1 MNVLNGIST
10 VSIQSTRYLVD
21 SLKKINVNSIIVVY
35 RKNKLLINFEDKSL
49 NIDYGKKYMFPVYSI
64 KLFWFFIKSIFQFNV
79 FHFHFGHS
87 LLPLNIDLFF
97 LKIIGKKV
105 FMEYHGSEIRSKSKC
120 CHPDLLEFCI
130 EDSVSLKK
138 QTRISKFIN
147 GIIVHDN
154 ELKDNLFDLHIP
166 VYTVPLRI
174 NLDNFL
180 FLPPINHSNP
190 LVIVHSPSKTK
201 IKGTKYIIDAID
213 KLKDKYSLDFRL
225 LTDMPN
231 SEVIINFSE
240 ADIVIDQ
247 LLIGEYGMVSIEGMA
262 MGKPVVC
269 FLNEKYFDENVLLPP
284 IWNANEI
291 NIYEKLEQLIS
302 NYKLREDLGNRGR
315 EFVEHYH
322 DSDIVAAKMKNIYLN
337 G

>member
-1 MNVLNGIST
+1 MKVLNGIST

-21 SLKKINVNSIIVVY
+21 SLKKNGVDSTIVVY
-35 RKNKLLINFEDKSL
+35 RKNKLLANFEDKSL
-49 NIDYGKKYMFPVYSI
+49 NIDYNKKYLFPVYSI
-64 KLFWFFIKSIFQFNV
+64 KIFWFFIKSIFQFNV

-97 LKIIGKKV
+97 LKIFRRKV
-105 FMEYHGSEIRSKSKC
+105 FMEYHGSDIRRKSKC
-120 CHPDLLEFCI
+120 CHPDLLEFCVD
-130 EDSVSLKK
+130 DSASLKK
-138 QTRISKFIN
+138 QARISKFIN

-154 ELKDNLFDLHIP
+154 ELKGNLFALHVP

-213 KLKDKYSLDFRL
+213 KLKTKYSIDFRL

-231 SEVIINFSE
+231 SLVKINFSE

-247 LLIGEYGMVSIEGMA
+247 LLIGEYGMVSIEAMA
-262 MGKPVVC
+262 MGKPVIC
-269 FLNEKYFDENVLLPP
+269 FLNEKYFDETVVLPP
-284 IWNANEI
+284 IWNANEL
-291 NIYEKLEQLIS
+291 NIYEKLEELVS
-302 NYKLREDLGNRGR
+302 NYRLRENLGIKGRG
-315 EFVEHYH
+315 FVEHYH
-322 DSDIVAAKMKNIYLN
+322 NSDIVAAKMKNIYLN